1 MAAAGQ
7 ALEIARST
15 EGSNLRE
22 KLQANIR
29 LFSAGQADPKKG
41 PIQTRILKSN
51 DQTLQARDA
60 LRTAGIEVAAIRPP
74 TVPEDTARLRISLS
88 ARHSAS
94 EISRLL
100 ESLAQLLDA

>member
-7 ALEIARST
+7 GLQIVRSA
-15 EGSNLRE
+15 EGANLRA

-29 LFSAGQADPKKG
+29 LFSAGRTDSKGG
-41 PIQTRILKSN
+41 PIQTQIFGSN
-51 DQTLQARDA
+51 DRTLQARDS

-74 TVPEDTARLRISLS
+74 TVPENTARLRISLS
-88 ARHSAS
+88 ARHSTP

-100 ESLAQLLDA
+100 ENLAQLRDV